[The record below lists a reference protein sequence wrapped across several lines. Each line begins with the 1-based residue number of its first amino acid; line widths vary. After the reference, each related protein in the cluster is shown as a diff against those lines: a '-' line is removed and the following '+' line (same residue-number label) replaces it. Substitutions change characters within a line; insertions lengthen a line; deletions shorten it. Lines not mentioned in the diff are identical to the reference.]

1 MPLSL
6 RGDPH
11 CGSCLQDSPAF
22 DRSLAAVDYSAP
34 LDRLVLALKY
44 AGKLELAHCCA
55 MALAPLLASGEATP
69 DLLCAVP
76 LSAHR
81 LQERG
86 YNQALEI
93 ARPLARHLRLRLHA
107 RLLER
112 VRETQAQAQLPAP
125 LRRDNVRNAFLLMPG
140 SAAIISGRHVGVV
153 DDVMTTGATLNE
165 IASTLKRF
173 GAARVTNIVFARTPP
188 H

>member
-1 MPLSL
+1 MLLSL
-6 RGDPH
+6 RDDLY
-11 CGSCLQDSPAF
+11 CGSCLQHSPAF

-34 LDRLVLALKY
+34 IDRLVLAMKY
-44 AGKLELAHCCA
+44 AGKLEFAHCCA
-55 MALAPLLASGEATP
+55 MALAPLLASDEARP

-76 LSAHR
+76 LGAHR

-86 YNQALEI
+86 YNQAVEI
-93 ARPLARHLRLRLHA
+93 ARPLARHLHLRLHV

-112 VRETQAQAQLPAP
+112 VRETLAQTQLPAP
-125 LRRDNVRNAFLLMPG
+125 LRRDNVRNAFVLMPG
-140 SAAIISGRHVGVV
+140 SAAIISDRHVGVV

-165 IASTLKRF
+165 IASMLKRF

>member
-1 MPLSL
+1 MPL
-6 RGDPH
+6 PH
-11 CGSCLQDSPAF
+11 AGGTRCGSCLQHGPAF
-22 DRSLAAVDYSAP
+22 DRTLVAVDYGAP

-55 MALAPLLASGEATP
+55 AALGPLLASDPVLP
-69 DLLCAVP
+69 DLLCPVP
-76 LSAHR
+76 LSAGR

-93 ARPLARHLRLRLHA
+93 ARPLARRLRIALHA

-112 VRETQAQAQLPAP
+112 VRETPAQARLPAP
-125 LRRDNVRNAFLLMPG
+125 LRGDNVRNAFLLLPTA
-140 SAAIISGRHVGVV
+140 AAIVAGRHVGVV
-153 DDVMTTGATLNE
+153 DDVMTTGATLDE

-173 GAARVTNIVFARTPP
+173 GASRVTNIVFARTPP